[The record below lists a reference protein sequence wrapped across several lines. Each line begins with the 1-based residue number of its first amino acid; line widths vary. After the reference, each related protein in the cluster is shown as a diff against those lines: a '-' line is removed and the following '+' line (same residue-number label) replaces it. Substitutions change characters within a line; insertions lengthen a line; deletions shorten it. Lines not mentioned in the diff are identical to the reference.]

1 MLDPPGMRLLL
12 VVNPQARNGSSPLD
26 EALEVFERAG
36 IDVVQ
41 ERGRPVSDALL
52 RDAQPLDAVAVA
64 GGDGTIHDAAPALV
78 RAALPVG
85 ILPCGTAN
93 DLARALRLPLDLR
106 AAAEVIVQGATRSID
121 VGDVNG
127 ELFFNVA
134 HVGLG
139 AELADQLHGD
149 LKRRFGAFS
158 YAVAA
163 AKTVRRLRPFRATVT
178 IDGETFEL
186 RTLGITVGNGRYFG
200 GAGLVSHDA
209 EIDDGKLRFF
219 ALETANPLRLV
230 GIMAR
235 VVVGRHH
242 DSPKVRSRW
251 GRNIEIRTRRPMRIR
266 TDGQVV
272 GVTPARFT
280 VHLDALRCF
289 VPPEARPNGPDGP
302 DAP

>member
-1 MLDPPGMRLLL
+1 MLVLDREGMRLLL
-12 VVNPQARNGSSPLD
+12 VVNPKARNGSRSLD

-36 IDVVQ
+36 IEVVQ
-41 ERGRPVSDALL
+41 ERGKPVSDALI
-52 RDAQPLDAVAVA
+52 RGVGPIDAIVVA

-78 RAALPVG
+78 RAGLPVG
-85 ILPCGTAN
+85 VLPCGTAN
-93 DLARALRLPLDLR
+93 DLARALRLPLEVR
-106 AAAEVIVQGATRSID
+106 AAALVIAEGATRSID

-139 AELADQLHGD
+139 AELADELHGD
-149 LKRRFGAFS
+149 LKRRFGAFA
-158 YAVAA
+158 YGVAA
-163 AKTVRRLRPFRATVT
+163 MKTVRRLRPFRATVC

-186 RTLGITVGNGRYFG
+186 YTLGITVGNGRYFG

-209 EIDDGKLRFF
+209 EIDDGKLRLF

-230 GIMAR
+230 GILGR
-235 VVVGRHH
+235 LLVGRH
-242 DSPKVRSRW
+242 DKSPKVRARW

-280 VHLDALRCF
+280 VHIDALRCF
-289 VPPEARPNGPDGP
+289 
-302 DAP
+302 APAEENADPSGAP